1 MKQFCT
7 FKVDGHFFGVEV
19 AQVQEV
25 MRHQNTE
32 HVPLAPAV
40 IKGLI
45 NLRGEIVTAIDL
57 RTRLR
62 LTLRAESSVPMHVV
76 IRTEQGPVSLLVDEI
91 GDVMDVAEET
101 FEAPP
106 EALQGPAK
114 ELITGAHKLEGKL
127 LLVLD
132 TKKTTDL
139 TSLAA

>member
-19 AQVQEV
+19 SEVQEV
-25 MRHQNTE
+25 MRHQRTE
-32 HVPLAPAV
+32 NVPLAPSV
-40 IKGLI
+40 VEGLI
-45 NLRGEIVTAIDL
+45 NLRGIIVTALDL
-57 RTRLR
+57 RRRLK
-62 LTLRAESSVPMHVV
+62 LPLRAEGTHPMHVV
-76 IRTEQGPVSLLVDEI
+76 IRTLEGPVSLLVDEI
-91 GDVMDVAEET
+91 GDVMEVDEAS